1 MTPLNFIVSSIIVS
15 VGVFFLLVGSI
26 GLIRLPDFYSRA
38 HAVGKSDTL
47 GVMLVVLGLVVHE
60 GVSLNSVKL
69 IMITIFVGLTSP
81 TATHALAKAAF
92 RFGLRPWFRTDK
104 ADGTHEGED
113 HVDSDSVGHEDEI
126 DGGQGLDADACIC
139 LLEDDEGGA
148 PEDPDSCDICGPFC
162 PLKKKKDA

>member
-1 MTPLNFIVSSIIVS
+1 MPVNFIVSNIIVS

-47 GVMLVVLGLVVHE
+47 GIILVVLGLVVHE
-60 GVSLNSVKL
+60 GFSLNSIKL
-69 IMITIFVGLTSP
+69 VMIMVFVGLTGP

-92 RFGLRPWFRTDK
+92 RFGLRPWFRSDS

-113 HVDSDSVGHEDEI
+113 HVDSESVGHEDEM
-126 DGGQGLDADACIC
+126 DGGQGLDIEACAC
-139 LLEDDEGGA
+139 LLRDDPDGDDDDEDGG
-148 PEDPDSCDICGPFC
+148 GPAC
-162 PLKKKKDA
+162 PVKRKEP